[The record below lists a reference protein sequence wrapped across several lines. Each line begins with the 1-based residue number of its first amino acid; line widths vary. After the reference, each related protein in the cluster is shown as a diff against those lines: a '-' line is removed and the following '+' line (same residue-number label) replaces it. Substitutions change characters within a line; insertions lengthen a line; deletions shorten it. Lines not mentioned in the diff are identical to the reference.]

1 MKKELL
7 TPVHP
12 VVTNAKLID
21 FYMYKAAHYPIS
33 DLFMM
38 NYRQKEGGYID
49 LYSTFHSTEH
59 NGKPDNV
66 EFYKMVVEE
75 LNRDTAEAKETP
87 LTELDRSEYK
97 EFQTEYKMFQW
108 MLKRMPEKFILC
120 QVNQS
125 DSGLEPN
132 QKWHFLVSWA
142 AFALVAGKIK
152 KVVYSEATQKYPQE
166 NAFKEKTGLA
176 NSFHCPELLL
186 WMLEAA
192 VDGENLTAADVS
204 ACYADAVTCRLNG
217 TNRIQ
222 KDRKKEYLIK
232 LENAILTATGKT
244 PVL

>member
-7 TPVHP
+7 TPEHP